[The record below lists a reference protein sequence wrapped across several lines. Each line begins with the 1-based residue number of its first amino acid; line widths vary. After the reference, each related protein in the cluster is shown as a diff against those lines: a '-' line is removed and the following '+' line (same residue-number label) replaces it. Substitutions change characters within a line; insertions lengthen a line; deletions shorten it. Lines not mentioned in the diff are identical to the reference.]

1 MWGYTFHIAPY
12 IDRATE
18 YLLRNFGWFF
28 DGIATIL
35 LGVEQPTEFL
45 LQAFPPWTIIL
56 FAIALGAI
64 AGGWRLAVTCAFCLS
79 FIAISDLWPAA
90 MTTMAA
96 VFTATFLSVL
106 IGIPLGI
113 LMGEF
118 RAMKATI
125 TPVMDFMQTMPA
137 FVLLIPAVY
146 FFGIGTVG
154 GLVATMVF
162 AIPLPVRLTAHG
174 LSMVDYETIEAGQA
188 FGCTRL
194 QLLFLV
200 KLPLAFRSVMA
211 GINQCIM
218 LSLSVVITASFIG
231 AGGLGDEIIRAI
243 SRLQLGRGIEA
254 GLAIVCLAIFLDRLS
269 TRLGQMIDPTA
280 EHPQPGFLSLLRR
293 SRLAAEAA
301 KVDVHASS
309 AL

>member
-12 IDRATE
+12 IDLTTE
-18 YLLRNFGWFF
+18 YLLKNFGWFF
-28 DGIATIL
+28 DAIAAVL
-35 LGVEQPTEFL
+35 LGVERPTELL
-45 LQAFPPWTIIL
+45 LQAFPPWVIIL
-56 FAIALGAI
+56 FAIALGTI
-64 AGGWRLAVTCAFCLS
+64 AGGWRLAVICGVCLG

-90 MTTMAA
+90 MQTLAA
-96 VFTATFLSVL
+96 VFTATLLSVL

-118 RAMKATI
+118 RAMSATI
-125 TPVMDFMQTMPA
+125 TPVLDFMQTMPA

-162 AIPLPVRLTAHG
+162 ATPLPVRLTAHG
-174 LSMVDYETIEAGQA
+174 LSMVDYETVEAGQA

-254 GLAIVCLAIFLDRLS
+254 GLAIVGLAIFLDRLS
-269 TRLGQMIDPTA
+269 TRVGQLIDPSS
-280 EHPQPGFLSLLRR
+280 EHQQPGFLGFLRR
-293 SRLAAEAA
+293 SRLGVESAETTTQTSN
-301 KVDVHASS
+301 AS
-309 AL
+309 